1 MVFVTDALLRKCVV
15 VCHALSTRGIDVAI
29 GDTTRLSPGF
39 FSRHGR
45 RYLVY
50 PPPDEAP
57 EAFVEALITYLR
69 RRPHAMLLP
78 VDDAT
83 IAVSARFRDDL
94 ERVTRVPLPRTDQ
107 LQYGLDK
114 APLMQLASRLGIPHP
129 RTVLPASLEEV
140 LPLSRGL
147 RFPLVVKPRASS
159 AGRGIAYVAARED
172 LVGAWEVAHGAYPL
186 PMVQECVPNGRKFG
200 VGLLMDHNGRCVA
213 SFVQEELRHFPLR
226 DGMSTLQ
233 VSVLRPDLVE
243 RAVSLLRTIGWHG
256 LAEVEF
262 MEHPDTGEMLLL
274 EVNPRIWASIQL
286 AVTCGVNFPYLLHQL
301 ATGRPFEEAHTYVV
315 GRQCRWL
322 LPGDILHFLANSD
335 RMRMQPSFFEFS
347 GRETVYDG
355 LYRDDLGATF
365 GVLVSSAHY
374 LFDPQMWRMLLRGRP
389 ATQFGQRSS
398 TAVAA

>member
-1 MVFVTDALLRKCVV
+1 VVFVTDALLRKCVV
-15 VCHALSTRGIDVAI
+15 VCHALSQCGVDVAT
-29 GDTTRLSPGF
+29 GGTTRLSPGF

-50 PPPDEAP
+50 PTP
-57 EAFVEALITYLR
+57 EEQPERFIELLVTYLR
-69 RRPHAMLLP
+69 RRSHEMVFP

-83 IAVSARFRDDL
+83 IAVCARFREDL
-94 ERVTRVPLPRTDQ
+94 ERVTRLPLPSAEHLR
-107 LQYGLDK
+107 YGLDK
-114 APLMQLASRLGIPHP
+114 APLMLLAEKLGIPHP
-129 RTVLPASLEEV
+129 KTVLPGDESTL
-140 LPLSRGL
+140 LPLTEGL
-147 RFPLVVKPRASS
+147 RMPLVVKPRASS
-159 AGRGIAYVAARED
+159 AGRGIGYVSTRQD
-172 LVGAWEVAHGAYPL
+172 LASTWAEAHRSYPR

-243 RAVSLLRTIGWHG
+243 RAVSLLQTIGWYG

-262 MEHPDTGEMLLL
+262 MEHPETGEMLLL

-286 AVTCGVNFPYLLHQL
+286 AVACGVNFPYLLYQL
-301 ATGRPFEEAHTYVV
+301 TTGRPFEEVHTYVV

-322 LPGDILHFLANSD
+322 VPGDILHFVANAD
-335 RMRMQPSFFEFS
+335 RMRMHPSFFEFS
-347 GRETVYDG
+347 RRETVYDG

-365 GVLVSSAHY
+365 GVFVSSAHY
-374 LFDPQMWRMLLRGRP
+374 LLDSEMWRMLLRGRP
-389 ATQFGQRSS
+389 SLGQHSGTVAS
-398 TAVAA
+398 T